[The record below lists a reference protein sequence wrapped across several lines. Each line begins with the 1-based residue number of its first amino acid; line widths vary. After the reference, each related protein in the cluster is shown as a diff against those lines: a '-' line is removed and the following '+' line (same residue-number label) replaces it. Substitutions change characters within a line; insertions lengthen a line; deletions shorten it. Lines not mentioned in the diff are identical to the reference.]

1 MRRPTQDDRIHLAY
15 VRGCTTAREVSQ
27 KTGISLL
34 TCSKFTD
41 LLVKDELL
49 RKVGERGK
57 VGVYKVGR
65 ER

>member
-1 MRRPTQDDRIHLAY
+1 MIKLTQEERIHLAY
-15 VRGCTTAREVSQ
+15 VRGCQTAREVSDE
-27 KTGISLL
+27 TGIPLP
-34 TCSKFTD
+34 TCCKFTS

-65 ER
+65 KR